1 MSPAKGSGH
10 TVGFHF
16 TWYHK
21 YDELKR
27 VLPILEKA
35 LAPFFAKPHQGKMF
49 VLNGQYYEKVYK
61 DDLVKLRKMIMQHD
75 PKGKFRNDFIDKYIF
90 GKSHLAKL

>member
-1 MSPAKGSGH
+1 MSPAKGEGL

-21 YDELKR
+21 HDELLR

-35 LAPFFAKPHQGKMF
+35 LAPFMALPHQGKMF
-49 VLNGQYYEKVYK
+49 VLSGQYYERAYK
-61 DDLVKLRKMIMQHD
+61 DDLVKLRNMIVQHD
-75 PKGKFRNDFIDKYIF
+75 PKGKFRNEFIDKYIF
-90 GKSHLAKL
+90 GKNELAKL